1 MNYGYKIW
9 KIWQGIVLFV
19 CICFL
24 AFPLGMLNQTGYF
37 AIFLVIVSSI
47 VSFKMYD
54 KIKETIQKKNIKIIM
69 LASLL
74 LIIILLMLPILSM
87 IKNFSLFNR
96 TEFYNG
102 ISTLTGYLKS
112 SVLQQI
118 GQAGFWF
125 YFFNGIF
132 VAGLIINVFALCLSL
147 LLFPQYLKGS
157 ENQVEKPKKIG
168 KTGLYYY
175 TIPIAFVSIVYMISA
190 LPLYAQPDYKA
201 ALYFTSQ
208 GLYPETWSLTW
219 AYFITLLQN
228 VGGGFSIIVLQ
239 TLFFIWA
246 NNYVIGIVTD
256 ISGKRGC
263 RVYVFAMILA
273 TAPFIQLMTGYRDSI
288 YSTAFLGLMATNIA
302 IAFKG
307 KKERSDRILWFVFS
321 AIIVLFRQEGLYIII
336 GSCIFQSLY
345 ELYMH
350 ISTIKQCIIM
360 VCTLVVTYC
369 IFNFGVPFCFN
380 LDVIEKSPSIAF
392 SIPMNNMAGIAAKN
406 LPIDAED
413 VEIMEKIMPLEE
425 WKENY
430 DPQNVDPITREYGAV
445 GARIHNFEKYNLGF
459 DFIRLNAKYFFRY
472 PIEYLEIYARI
483 TNIIWEIQPTTYNEW
498 AVVYVRDPNMPQS
511 YEFMQTNAT
520 EITRLFS
527 DLAYELPV
535 LHSFAFRGGIYL
547 FIIIAGVFVVLYY
560 NKKKIN
566 ILVFSPVILSVVCL
580 ALAIPV
586 PDTRYI
592 SNIMVSGILIFSTV
606 LLTGRRMY
614 DQ

>member
-1 MNYGYKIW
+1 MIYNNKIW
-9 KIWQGIVLFV
+9 KVWQGIVLFV
-19 CICFL
+19 CVCFL
-24 AFPLGMLNQTGYF
+24 AFPKESLNQTGYF
-37 AIFLVIVSSI
+37 AIFIVMFSSV
-47 VSFKMYD
+47 VSLKMYGQ
-54 KIKETIQKKNIKIIM
+54 IKEVLKKKEVKV
-69 LASLL
+69 
-74 LIIILLMLPILSM
+74 ILLAVFLLVVLLFMLPITSL
-87 IKNFSLFNR
+87 IKNLPLFNR
-96 TEFYNG
+96 AQFYNG
-102 ISTLTGYLKS
+102 ISSITSYLKS
-112 SVLQQI
+112 DILGHI

-125 YFFNGIF
+125 YFFKGIF
-132 VAGLIINVFALCLSL
+132 IVGLITNVFSLCLSL
-147 LLFPQYLKGS
+147 LLYPKKIMQQE
-157 ENQVEKPKKIG
+157 ENEKPKTIG
-168 KTGLYYY
+168 KTGIYYY
-175 TIPIAFVSIVYMISA
+175 TLPIAVASVIYMISA
-190 LPLYAQPDYKA
+190 LPLYAQSDYKA
-201 ALYFTSQ
+201 ALHFISQ

-228 VGGGFSIIVLQ
+228 IGGGFSIIILQ
-239 TLFFIWA
+239 SLFFIWV

-307 KKERSDRILWFVFS
+307 TKERSDRILWFVFS

-445 GARIHNFEKYNLGF
+445 GVRIHNFEKYNLGF

-520 EITRLFS
+520 ELTRLFS

-547 FIIIAGVFVVLYY
+547 FIIIAGIFAVMYY

-566 ILVFSPVILSVVCL
+566 ILVFSPIVLGVACL

-606 LLTGRRMY
+606 FLTGRRMY
-614 DQ
+614 N